1 MSAWRYSGKLLVC
14 FWGGGSMLINLAH
27 ARGIFVAKLVLP
39 AVLSVIFS
47 LMLAGLMGS
56 MP

>member
-1 MSAWRYSGKLLVC
+1 MSAWRCSGKLLVC

-56 MP
+56 MS